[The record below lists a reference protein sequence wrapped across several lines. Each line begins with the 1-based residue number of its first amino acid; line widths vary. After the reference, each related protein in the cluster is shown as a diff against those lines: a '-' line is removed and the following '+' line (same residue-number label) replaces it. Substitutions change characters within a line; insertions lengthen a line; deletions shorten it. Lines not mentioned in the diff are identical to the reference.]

1 MQEVLQMIAQFGFPA
16 VMCLLIWDSNRKLE
30 DKLSGMLER
39 NTTAL
44 VKTAMALDELRNTI
58 QGGDPGEFDSREDR

>member
-58 QGGDPGEFDSREDR
+58 QGGDQGEFDSREDR

>member
-1 MQEVLQMIAQFGFPA
+1 MQEILKMIAQFGFPA

-58 QGGDPGEFDSREDR
+58 QGGDQGEFDSREDR